1 MQMPRNGRTLN
12 GYHASIRLVIGAAL
26 ALIAGAC
33 ANGPGTAVSPSGAAP
48 SALDA
53 RGGAVKAFTVS
64 VSPLSIAAGA
74 ATLTV
79 TVTNDLSTNPTSLSL
94 GSVQIVVPNG
104 LAVTAVNSFSGSKS
118 WGTSW
123 TTGQTVVVGASN
135 GTQKLAPGES
145 VSFHIAVSA
154 ESCGSQTFANP
165 AGSSETLG
173 TFSADW
179 TYLGTAPSV
188 TVTNCVISEC
198 PAAPAIAGNYLRTQL
213 RIHPN
218 DDPYQNIVS
227 QVALHMTQQAAFD
240 GILPCEPGYAAAVIA
255 FVDDIVN

>member
-1 MQMPRNGRTLN
+1 MLNNGRTLN
-12 GYHASIRLVIGAAL
+12 AYGASIRLVAGAVL
-26 ALIAGAC
+26 ALIAGGC
-33 ANGPGTAVSPSGAAP
+33 ANGPGTAVSPSGPAP
-48 SALDA
+48 SSLDA
-53 RGGAVKAFTVS
+53 AGGAVKAFTVS
-64 VSPLSIAAGA
+64 VLPVSVSAGA

-94 GSVQIVVPNG
+94 GSVQLVVPNG
-104 LAVTAVNSFSGSKS
+104 LVVTGVNTFTGSKS

-123 TTGQTVVVGASN
+123 TTGQTVLVGASN
-135 GTQKLAPGES
+135 GTQKLAPGQS
-145 VSFHIAVSA
+145 VSFHIEVSA
-154 ESCGSQTFANP
+154 ETCGNQTFATP

-188 TVTNCVISEC
+188 LVTDCVVTEC
-198 PAAPAIAGNYLRTQL
+198 PAAPSIAGKYLRNQL
-213 RIHPN
+213 SMHPN
-218 DDPYQNIVS
+218 DGPYQNIIS
-227 QVALHMTQQAAFD
+227 QVAQHMTQQAAFD